1 MPHVASPGPRS
12 SLARSTLLSMGVR
25 IALVIVL
32 TTLVSYLHILRS
44 TRAESFQRLV
54 HYVSERSQR
63 EQAVFIL
70 AEENHALLK
79 KALEE
84 RIRFWRQKDPDARFD
99 SLFTRF
105 EDGSIRN
112 RPKGFD
118 GTRMPGVFVNRGVT
132 ADVDFRRRLLASHDV
147 VAQFG
152 PALRASFTDTYVI
165 LPEGTETVFWPEA
178 PDWCQ
183 EVEAD
188 FPIITSD
195 FFTLT
200 HPENNP
206 QRQTAWTGIFED
218 VPSKRWMVSVI
229 TPLDLDGRHVAT
241 VGHDVLLDELM
252 ARTVNDPLPGAYNI
266 VFRDDGQLIAHSQ
279 LKLGS
284 GSAVYNLLDAWKP
297 GSPLRLDSAEQ
308 HAHLRAI
315 FERVRGRQFGQN
327 MLKLAEYDEYIAVAR
342 LAGIGW
348 NFVTVLSGREVSA
361 TAFHAARYVPLFGM
375 ASLLV
380 ELGIM
385 YWMLR
390 RHITRPLLAFSRAAT
405 QVEAGDFHVELDT
418 SRDDELGQLAQAF
431 QRMAHEV
438 HRREEALRHANEGLE
453 HRVEERTRELKELH
467 QRLVDTARR
476 AGMAEVATHVLH
488 NVGNV
493 LNSVTTSALVAR
505 ERLDGLKLEQV
516 GRVVDLLEAHQSDL
530 ARFLTEDERG
540 KNVLPFLRRLNRHMR
555 DEQQE
560 LRGLL
565 EDVGRYTDHI
575 ATIVRMQQRHART
588 PQLQEAVCLSVL
600 VEDALRISADGLS
613 RFHIQVE
620 RSLADLPPVMADK
633 HKVLTILLN
642 LISNA
647 INAMEALP
655 AEQQRLHV
663 TLERSS
669 ERLVRIEIRDHGVGI
684 APELLTRI
692 FQQGF
697 TTREEGHGFGLHSSA
712 LAAQEMG
719 GGAEGPQ
726 RRARTWGHLHP
737 GAALPPGRRGLK
749 RDPSFFCAGK

>member
-1 MPHVASPGPRS
+1 
-12 SLARSTLLSMGVR
+12 MGVR

-32 TTLVSYLHILRS
+32 TTLVSYVYILRF
-44 TRAESFQRLV
+44 TRTEHFLRLV
-54 HYVSERSQR
+54 HYVSERGQR

-70 AEENHALLK
+70 AENNHAILK

-84 RIRFWRQKDPDARFD
+84 RIRAWGQEEPHARFD
-99 SLFTRF
+99 SLFTRL

-112 RPKGFD
+112 RPQGFD

-132 ADVDFRRRLLASHDV
+132 ADVDFRRRLLAAHDV

-165 LPEGTETVFWPEA
+165 LPEGAEAVFWPED
-178 PDWCQ
+178 PDWSQ
-183 EVEAD
+183 EIDAG
-188 FPIITSD
+188 FPLVTGE

-200 HPENNP
+200 QPGNNP
-206 QRQTAWTGIFED
+206 RRQTAWTGIFED
-218 VPSKRWMVSVI
+218 VTSKRWMASVV

-252 ARTVNDPLPGAYNI
+252 ARTVKESLPGAYNM
-266 VFRDDGQLIAHSQ
+266 VFRDDGQLIAHPQ
-279 LKLGS
+279 LKLES
-284 GSAVYNLLDAWKP
+284 GAAAYNLLDDGKP
-297 GSPLRLDSAEQ
+297 GAPLHLESAEQ
-308 HAHLRAI
+308 NAHLRAI
-315 FERVRGRQFGQN
+315 FERVRGRQPGQIL
-327 MLKLAEYDEYIAVAR
+327 LKLAEYDEYLAVAR
-342 LAGIGW
+342 LAGPGW
-348 NFVTVLSGREVSA
+348 NFVTVLSGREVAA

-375 ASLLV
+375 VSLLV

-385 YWMLR
+385 YWVLR
-390 RHITRPLLAFSRAAT
+390 RHISRPLLSFSRAAT
-405 QVEAGDFHVELDT
+405 QVEAGDFHVQLDT
-418 SRDDELGQLAQAF
+418 SRADELGQLAQAF

-453 HRVEERTRELKELH
+453 HRVEERTRELKEVH

-516 GRVVDLLEAHQSDL
+516 GRVVELLEAHQSGL

-540 KNVLPFLRRLNRHMR
+540 KNVLPFLRRLSRHMLE
-555 DEQQE
+555 EQQE
-560 LRGLL
+560 LRELL

-588 PQLQEAVCLSVL
+588 PQVQEPVSLAQL
-600 VEDALRISADGLS
+600 VQDALRISADGLA

-655 AEQQRLHV
+655 AEKQRLRV
-663 TLERSS
+663 TLERPS

-692 FQQGF
+692 FQYGF

-719 GGAEGPQ
+719 GSLKAQSEGP
-726 RRARTWGHLHP
+726 GH
-737 GAALPPGRRGLK
+737 GATFVLELPFLP
-749 RDPSFFCAGK
+749 AGEG